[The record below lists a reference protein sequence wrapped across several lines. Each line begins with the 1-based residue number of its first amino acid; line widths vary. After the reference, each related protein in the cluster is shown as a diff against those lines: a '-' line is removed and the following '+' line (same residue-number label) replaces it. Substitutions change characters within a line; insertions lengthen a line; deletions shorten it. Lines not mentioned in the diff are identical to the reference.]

1 MYVHPFT
8 VPGIIP
14 LTLIDANTVYTAIQ
28 WLSTI
33 PALTTALRLR
43 VEGMGTRASGP
54 GQGPSVDQPPSSQ
67 VTAQVEE
74 QSTSQSVDQSVPAEQ
89 QQVETEPFPGSSSLD
104 WQSGL
109 LGLRDR
115 AQGRALDNIVAAVGK
130 QFRPVSVSAFLSL
143 NVFSYCEF
151 SPVASLSVHPLAFY
165 HISCWVIFSHRWRA
179 MEAVS
184 MPPSDD

>member
-1 MYVHPFT
+1 MYVYPFT

-14 LTLIDANTVYTAIQ
+14 LTLIDANTVHTAIQ
-28 WLSTI
+28 RLSTI

-43 VEGMGTRASGP
+43 VEGVGTRASGP
-54 GQGPSVDQPPSSQ
+54 EQGPSDDQPPSSQ
-67 VTAQVEE
+67 VTAQVKE

-115 AQGRALDNIVAAVGK
+115 AQGRALDNIVAAIGK

-143 NVFSYCEF
+143 NVFSYC
-151 SPVASLSVHPLAFY
+151 
-165 HISCWVIFSHRWRA
+165 
-179 MEAVS
+179 
-184 MPPSDD
+184 

>member
-1 MYVHPFT
+1 MNVHPFT

-14 LTLIDANTVYTAIQ
+14 LTLIEANTVHTAIQ
-28 WLSTI
+28 RLSTI

-43 VEGMGTRASGP
+43 VEGVGTRASAP
-54 GQGPSVDQPPSSQ
+54 GQGPSDDQPPSSQ
-67 VTAQVEE
+67 VTAQAEE
-74 QSTSQSVDQSVPAEQ
+74 QSTSQPVDQSAPAEQ

-115 AQGRALDNIVAAVGK
+115 AQGRALDNIVATVGK
-130 QFRPVSVSAFLSL
+130 QFRPVSVFIFLSL
-143 NVFSYCEF
+143 NVSVTVNFLQLLLG
-151 SPVASLSVHPLAFY
+151 PVHPLAFY

-179 MEAVS
+179 MAAVS
-184 MPPSDD
+184 MPPSEE

>member
-1 MYVHPFT
+1 MTYVHPFT

-14 LTLIDANTVYTAIQ
+14 LTLIDANTVHTAIQ

-43 VEGMGTRASGP
+43 VEGVGTRASGP
-54 GQGPSVDQPPSSQ
+54 GQGPSDDQPPSSQ

-143 NVFSYCEF
+143 NVFSYC
-151 SPVASLSVHPLAFY
+151 
-165 HISCWVIFSHRWRA
+165 
-179 MEAVS
+179 
-184 MPPSDD
+184 

>member
-8 VPGIIP
+8 VSGIIP
-14 LTLIDANTVYTAIQ
+14 LTLIDANTVHPAIQ

-43 VEGMGTRASGP
+43 VEGVGTRASGP
-54 GQGPSVDQPPSSQ
+54 GQGPSDDQPPSSQ

-74 QSTSQSVDQSVPAEQ
+74 QSTSQSVDQSVAAEQ

-115 AQGRALDNIVAAVGK
+115 AQERALDNIVAGVGK
-130 QFRPVSVSAFLSL
+130 QFRPVSVSSFLSL
-143 NVFSYCEF
+143 NVFSYC
-151 SPVASLSVHPLAFY
+151 
-165 HISCWVIFSHRWRA
+165 
-179 MEAVS
+179 
-184 MPPSDD
+184 